1 MFGCD
6 LNGHMS
12 IYSNRTAYDYWIYFA
27 NRRQSKNSNQI
38 GICEIFD
45 WIRQHCFEIRISIY
59 QFIALSIAFTSM
71 CAMIFILFRFVSI
84 ISFHLWVFVAWCW
97 LIQTNHRYTVL
108 FSAANDI
115 YRRQSKRTAWRYSHK
130 ASTDPFYV
138 VILYIYIFF
147 SSFIVGSVVNNT
159 DNAVTQTTRTS

>member
-1 MFGCD
+1 
-6 LNGHMS
+6 MS

-138 VILYIYIFF
+138 VILYIYIFHR
-147 SSFIVGSVVNNT
+147 SLLVLSLTI
-159 DNAVTQTTRTS
+159 QTMQSHKLHAHLNS